1 MSNFRKLKSKINK
14 KFVNIGKKGPIPKGL
29 GKSSKKVGFI
39 VYPIDY
45 DFLMEE
51 YNWVGEIFLDIKEEV
66 DNSFTLIIE
75 GTFGQKNM
83 MIESVEYAELKN
95 EINGSM
101 KDILRFF
108 DEFTKELNYDFTSL
122 RKLADFLNY
131 YKLTK

>member
-14 KFVNIGKKGPIPKGL
+14 KFINIGKKGPIHKGL
-29 GKSSKKVGFI
+29 GKSSKKAGFI
-39 VYPIDY
+39 IYPSDY

-51 YNWVGEIFLDIKEEV
+51 YNGHGEIFLDVKEET

-83 MIESVEYAELKN
+83 MIESVEYAEFHNK
-95 EINGSM
+95 ISGSM

-108 DEFTKELNYDFTSL
+108 DELTKELNYDFTSIN
-122 RKLADFLNY
+122 KLTDFLIC
-131 YKLTK
+131 YK